1 MMIFI
6 IGGSGS
12 GKSAYA
18 ENLAVRLAKK
28 QEALSKI
35 NNCNIKKYYLATMN
49 VYDEEG
55 KQKVLRHRK
64 LRSGKGFFTI
74 EQPTG
79 IDKALEKMT
88 EKEKIVLLE
97 CLSNLIANEMFS
109 EEEKKTKEELIEMIL
124 RHIKQLKE
132 QATHL
137 IIVSNQIFED
147 GIVYDKTTM
156 EYLDVMGEIHKK
168 LAGFAD
174 QIVEVVVGIP
184 IMIKEETT

>member
-28 QEALSKI
+28 QEALLKI

-109 EEEKKTKEELIEMIL
+109 EKEKKTKEELIEMIL

-184 IMIKEETT
+184 IMIKEETI